1 MASVNLDPGLLEP
14 FATRPHE
21 GTQTHCPKGTP
32 KKATPKPPK
41 APLCPGHSTDSFQ
54 PFDTLNI
61 RIFESPFL
69 SGAKVQA
76 EDPTRNPHREAEIRP
91 AELSAVKSEL
101 AGKYLVPKC
110 PDRALST
117 RLSFPR
123 GASEGEYPSGGHE
136 DPGRFWPPA
145 TDIHQPHTL
154 RHRAPPFLKSILHF
168 HNFEL

>member
-14 FATRPHE
+14 FATGPHE
-21 GTQTHCPKGTP
+21 GTQTHCPKGIP

-61 RIFESPFL
+61 RIFESPFS
-69 SGAKVQA
+69 SGVKVQA

-110 PDRALST
+110 PDRALNT

-123 GASEGEYPSGGHE
+123 GASEVKIPVRGSRRSWAILAASDRHSS
-136 DPGRFWPPA
+136 A
-145 TDIHQPHTL
+145 THSSAYGSAISEIYFAL
-154 RHRAPPFLKSILHF
+154 S
-168 HNFEL
+168 

>member
-1 MASVNLDPGLLEP
+1 V
-14 FATRPHE
+14 
-21 GTQTHCPKGTP
+21 
-32 KKATPKPPK
+32 PPNT
-41 APLCPGHSTDSFQ
+41 APDSFQ

-69 SGAKVQA
+69 SDVEVQA
-76 EDPTRNPHREAEIRP
+76 ENPTRNPHREAEIRP

-110 PDRALST
+110 PDRALNT
-117 RLSFPR
+117 PLSSPR
-123 GASEGEYPSGGHE
+123 GASEGKYPSGGRE

-154 RHRAPPFLKSILHF
+154 RRTAPPSLKSILHF
-168 HNFEL
+168 HNFGL

>member
-1 MASVNLDPGLLEP
+1 MKEHRRTARRASLRRQLLCLRR
-14 FATRPHE
+14 FL
-21 GTQTHCPKGTP
+21 C
-32 KKATPKPPK
+32 
-41 APLCPGHSTDSFQ
+41 APDTAPDSFQ

-69 SGAKVQA
+69 SSVEVQA
-76 EDPTRNPHREAEIRP
+76 KDPTRNPHGEAEIRP
-91 AELSAVKSEL
+91 AELSAIKSEL

-110 PDRALST
+110 PDRALNT
-117 RLSFPR
+117 RLSLPR
-123 GASEGEYPSGGHE
+123 GASEEKVPVRGHE

-154 RHRAPPFLKSILHF
+154 RCTAPPSLKSILHF